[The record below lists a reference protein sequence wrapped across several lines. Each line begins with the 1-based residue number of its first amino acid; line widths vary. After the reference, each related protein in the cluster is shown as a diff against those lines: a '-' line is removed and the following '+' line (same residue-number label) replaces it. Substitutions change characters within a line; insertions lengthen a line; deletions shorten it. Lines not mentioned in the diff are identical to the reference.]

1 MLSNT
6 LKKVRENK
14 HFCANFLHQNK
25 QVLFYKSL
33 FDITDGKPAFF
44 SKKNQLTFSIIQ
56 IMTLNLFELLC

>member
-25 QVLFYKSL
+25 RVLFYKSL
-33 FDITDGKPAFF
+33 FDITDGKPTFF
-44 SKKNQLTFSIIQ
+44 SKKKPANFQYNTNNDAKFV
-56 IMTLNLFELLC
+56 